1 MCRLVRL
8 ACPSLKNNSCFN
20 PPYCVNR
27 KCYRSGKRCVTIDV
41 GGTAES
47 VFTVYDPSLGFT
59 TGGGWFYWPDTE
71 DKTNFGF
78 TVKYNKKGN
87 KAQGSLLLIRH
98 TDEGNFRVKSNAM
111 QALSVGEG
119 DGFGW
124 ASFSGKATYREPGWP
139 EPIGNY
145 YFLTYVEDWGEP
157 GVSDRFWIEV
167 QDSDGVI
174 QTLALPRDAVSNAEV
189 IDGGNIVVPHVRGKK
204 E

>member
-1 MCRLVRL
+1 MRLSAEIGSQFVWRSVESADHFRDYFRVFFQRDSCGLRQGL
-8 ACPSLKNNSCFN
+8 ACD
-20 PPYCVNR
+20 VVI
-27 KCYRSGKRCVTIDV
+27 SGP
-41 GGTAES
+41 ES
-47 VFTVYDPSLGFT
+47 AGYDYQIGF
-59 TGGGWFYWPDTE
+59 F
-71 DKTNFGF
+71 
-78 TVKYNKKGN
+78 
-87 KAQGSLLLIRH
+87 S
-98 TDEGNFRVKSNAM
+98 
-111 QALSVGEG
+111 GEG

-157 GVSDRFWIEV
+157 GVNDRFWIEV